1 MSAFM
6 FAENADIK
14 YKLSF
19 AERWGA
25 VMDWTKE
32 YNRERRMSWEDIAN
46 AIHDTVTIDK
56 VLALYSPETPRR
68 SGRCPCPIHNGK
80 DYNFSFSRFGY
91 KCFVCG
97 ASGDVISLVKELLR
111 LSTRSDAMK
120 RINADFHL
128 NLPLDSAIS
137 DAQSAEID
145 RRRAEARERKR
156 ANDKWWER
164 YHALL
169 DEWIWNDKIKRTAE
183 PFSDAWC
190 NAVRR
195 LEIIGYEL
203 DGMPEEPR

>member
-1 MSAFM
+1 MSVG
-6 FAENADIK
+6 NADIK
-14 YKLSF
+14 YQLRI
-19 AERWGA
+19 AEHWDA
-25 VMDWTKE
+25 VMDWTKA
-32 YNRERRMSWEDIAN
+32 YNRERRMTWEDIAN
-46 AIHDTVTIDK
+46 AIHDSVTMDE

-68 SGRCPCPIHNGK
+68 SGRCPCPLHNGK

-97 ASGDVISLVKELLR
+97 ASGDVISFVKEVQR
-111 LSTRSDAMK
+111 CPTRGDAMK

-128 NLPLDSAIS
+128 NLPLDSAVS
-137 DAQSAEID
+137 EAQSAEID
-145 RRRAEARERKR
+145 RRREEVRERKR
-156 ANDKWWER
+156 AIDAWWER

-169 DEWIWNDKIKRTAE
+169 DEWIWNDKIKRSAE

-203 DGMPEEPR
+203 DSLPEEPR